1 MKTDTDVL
9 DIYRHVFD
17 DEPEADA
24 VARVIATL
32 RGASDAADVD
42 TAVAILK
49 ADDFCG
55 DDAQLR
61 QDAEAI
67 RAAFAQVSDAER
79 VRELE
84 ARVAALESALDDG
97 ISIVMDFAPG
107 HDGWLD
113 NAARLLE
120 NTIEAADAAK
130 GRG

>member
-9 DIYRHVFD
+9 DIYRRVFD
-17 DEPEADA
+17 DLPEAD
-24 VARVIATL
+24 VASVIATL
-32 RGASDAADVD
+32 RGVAAAADVD

-67 RAAFAQVSDAER
+67 REAFAQVSDAER